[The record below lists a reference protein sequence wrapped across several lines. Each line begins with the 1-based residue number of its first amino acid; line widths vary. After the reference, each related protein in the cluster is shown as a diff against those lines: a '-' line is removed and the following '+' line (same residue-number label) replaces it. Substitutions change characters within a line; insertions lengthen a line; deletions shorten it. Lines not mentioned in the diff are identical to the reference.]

1 MAVLPD
7 LLRVQSETL
16 GMLNVAE
23 TGNAE
28 RQQVALSSASVLAPT
43 VEQDMLETAIAAVSS
58 TLQSPNVACVPVNIV
73 RMQLVERPVAHL
85 NP

>member
-7 LLRVQSETL
+7 LLRVQRETL
-16 GMLNVAE
+16 GVLNVAE
-23 TGNAE
+23 TATAE

-58 TLQSPNVACVPVNIV
+58 TLQSPNVA
-73 RMQLVERPVAHL
+73 
-85 NP
+85 